1 MYIYRVIT
9 VLGLDISTN
18 IIGVSIV
25 TQPSVQGALPV
36 INMLEHIEFKDC
48 EDVWDKCD
56 KFRDVVK
63 SWMSEGKLFDVT
75 HVFVEDAALMFTSGK
90 SSAATLATL
99 IRFNG
104 LCSYA
109 TYSLLNIRPEFISV
123 AHARKLCGMKI
134 QRKSKCGLSSKEQ
147 AFNYM
152 REHDLSHVTWEL
164 KKKTK
169 KYPDDRVVDYAYDIN
184 DAYVVARA
192 GLLTVDVRAEQAPSL
207 L

>member
-1 MYIYRVIT
+1 VLTI
-9 VLGLDISTN
+9 LGLDVSTSVV
-18 IIGVSIV
+18 GVSLV
-25 TQPSVQGALPV
+25 TQPDVPGALPI
-36 INMLEHIEFKDC
+36 INMLEHIDFKDC

-63 SWMSEGKLFDVT
+63 SWMDEGKLFDVT
-75 HVFVEDAALMFTSGK
+75 HVFVEDAALMFSMGK
-90 SSAATLATL
+90 SSAGTLATL

-109 TYSLLNIRPEFISV
+109 AYSLLNIRPEFISV

-134 QRKSKCGLSSKEQ
+134 QRKSKCGVSAKEQ
-147 AFNYM
+147 AFKYM

-169 KYPDDRVVDYAYDIN
+169 KNPEDRFVDYAYDIN
-184 DAYVVARA
+184 DAYVVAKA
-192 GLLTVDVRAEQAPSL
+192 GLLSVDVRDERAPSL